1 MDAENRSSRAKNAR
15 RAFYLFCGFAFI
27 AAVLPA
33 FAAPRPFVP
42 LFFMFNKKDFEPFK
56 NVPVFSESIP
66 AYVIPRIPRPD
77 IRPFQKHQE
86 YRKKYVRRVPE
97 NERRQTPYSLTDLMP
112 NPRSTVDSDYARSGK
127 PFFVYEPVS
136 RPLYFIPGDGCP
148 LADRK
153 AFDEWKKKHPGFL
166 GFNSLWEMDSDTA
179 YFTKFWNLEDKELE
193 RDLHAGFEPMHAKGK
208 GHLVS
213 WTREVIRRLKDFHW
227 GESRIWPMCSND
239 MGFEHLFAANGACG
253 LWYEATPQGFS
264 AWNCASAFLRGAARQ
279 WNLPYGWYMA
289 QHYTGHTRDGKFK
302 AGGSKWFSSSKTV
315 LDPVKSNA
323 TPHRGEGRSLH
334 KRQALYGWLIG
345 ADYIQMEGWLGIY
358 RDRKEGKIV
367 PSDYAVDFN
376 EIYMLSKTVD
386 RGDSFTPLAVLTP
399 LAEPCS
405 SMYRNK
411 DLIEPETQKTI
422 FNLLV
427 PLTSEYNGGD
437 HPLRI
442 KGEQGCLYN
451 SRFPGFFDSLCPDSG
466 QDSLSFEKALS
477 RYKHVLIAGDA
488 FDKNKF
494 DSRAITA
501 FEKAG
506 GRVHRYP
513 SKECDTP
520 EKLERLLLA
529 IRDETMP
536 FAVEGDIQ
544 WGVNKTEKG
553 WLLYLIN
560 NKGVIKF
567 SDEPEEYN
575 LAKTAKVTV
584 RCKASGETRLAEIRP
599 GDFALMEFVDGIQ

>member
-1 MDAENRSSRAKNAR
+1 M
-15 RAFYLFCGFAFI
+15 
-27 AAVLPA
+27 
-33 FAAPRPFVP
+33 
-42 LFFMFNKKDFEPFK
+42 
-56 NVPVFSESIP
+56 
-66 AYVIPRIPRPD
+66 
-77 IRPFQKHQE
+77 
-86 YRKKYVRRVPE
+86 
-97 NERRQTPYSLTDLMP
+97 
-112 NPRSTVDSDYARSGK
+112 
-127 PFFVYEPVS
+127 
-136 RPLYFIPGDGCP
+136 
-148 LADRK
+148 
-153 AFDEWKKKHPGFL
+153 
-166 GFNSLWEMDSDTA
+166 
-179 YFTKFWNLEDKELE
+179 
-193 RDLHAGFEPMHAKGK
+193 
-208 GHLVS
+208 
-213 WTREVIRRLKDFHW
+213 
-227 GESRIWPMCSND
+227 
-239 MGFEHLFAANGACG
+239 
-253 LWYEATPQGFS
+253 
-264 AWNCASAFLRGAARQ
+264 
-279 WNLPYGWYMA
+279 
-289 QHYTGHTRDGKFK
+289 
-302 AGGSKWFSSSKTV
+302 
-315 LDPVKSNA
+315 
-323 TPHRGEGRSLH
+323 
-334 KRQALYGWLIG
+334 
-345 ADYIQMEGWLGIY
+345 
-358 RDRKEGKIV
+358 
-367 PSDYAVDFN
+367 
-376 EIYMLSKTVD
+376 
-386 RGDSFTPLAVLTP
+386 
-399 LAEPCS
+399 
-405 SMYRNK
+405 
-411 DLIEPETQKTI
+411 
-422 FNLLV
+422 